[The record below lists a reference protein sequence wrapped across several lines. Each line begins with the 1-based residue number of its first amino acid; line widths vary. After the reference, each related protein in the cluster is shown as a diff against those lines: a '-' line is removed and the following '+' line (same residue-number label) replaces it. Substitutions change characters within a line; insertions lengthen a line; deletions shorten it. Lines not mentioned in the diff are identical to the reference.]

1 MVIWIDDQKVKVLP
15 IQNGWNAKEGDW
27 NWHEVFSQ
35 SLDYIFEEGL
45 IKRPRA
51 RRKDAKKEKV
61 VKASVNRTKI
71 AQISK
76 ETEEVGNSIVEREI
90 AQNKRVF
97 EEQWY
102 SQKNLEDLK
111 RKLGNLT
118 VKRNNYN
125 KKGKDISP
133 INNEIDTLRDQIK
146 DIKTHLK

>member
-1 MVIWIDDQKVKVLP
+1 M
-15 IQNGWNAKEGDW
+15 
-27 NWHEVFSQ
+27 
-35 SLDYIFEEGL
+35 
-45 IKRPRA
+45 
-51 RRKDAKKEKV
+51 
-61 VKASVNRTKI
+61 SVNRTKI